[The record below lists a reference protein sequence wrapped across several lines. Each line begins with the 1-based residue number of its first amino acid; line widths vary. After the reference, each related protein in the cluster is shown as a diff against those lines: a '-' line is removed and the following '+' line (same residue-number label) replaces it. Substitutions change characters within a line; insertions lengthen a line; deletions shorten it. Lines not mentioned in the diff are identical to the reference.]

1 MLKTLSIGRVV
12 LRSIRC
18 HMMIIISKM
27 SHKHSL
33 VKKEYTAV
41 TRLSEDV
48 LKPPCLSVALVVPR
62 LRHLRMTEQRAIHG
76 YVKKAHGQPSFMQ

>member
-18 HMMIIISKM
+18 HTMIIISKM

-48 LKPPCLSVALVVPR
+48 L
-62 LRHLRMTEQRAIHG
+62 
-76 YVKKAHGQPSFMQ
+76 